1 MNTKKFFIA
10 FIVVFVVLEVTNYL
24 IHGVILDAT
33 YKDEMYKNVFRP
45 EAEMMGKMW
54 IGWVLDIIWSYF
66 FVFLFVKG
74 YENKGVAEG
83 LRFGLYIGLFYM
95 LVNSY
100 GMFIFLPIA
109 YSLALQWFIYGLIQ
123 TLILGVITAAVY
135 KPAVAKPPEPAAA

>member
-24 IHGVILDAT
+24 IHGVILDSA
-33 YKDEMYKNVFRP
+33 YKDEMYKNIFRP
-45 EAEMMGKMW
+45 EAEMMSKMW

-74 YENKGVAEG
+74 YENKGVGEG
-83 LRFGLYIGLFYM
+83 LRFGLYIGLFYI
-95 LVNSY
+95 LVSSY
-100 GMFIFLPIA
+100 GMYVVLPIA

-123 TLILGVITAAVY
+123 MLILGVITAVIY
-135 KPAVAKPPEPAAA
+135 RPAAVISE